1 MALVGD
7 GCAVNKYAGDSL
19 ATSHGF
25 LSPTTRCSAHAASG
39 SLKRMASSKI
49 IMCVEEVVTF
59 ASGIRPILRHF

>member
-19 ATSHGF
+19 AISHGF
-25 LSPTTRCSAHAASG
+25 LSPTTRCSAYAASG
-39 SLKRMASSKI
+39 PLKRMASSK